1 MEGLYRLLR
10 KVSTDLRFSLSFE
23 FESRDAL
30 VVIEKG
36 LDGLFELL
44 MKPLLVGMQID
55 ESHH

>member
-1 MEGLYRLLR
+1 MLR
-10 KVSTDLRFSLSFE
+10 KVSMNLRFSLGFE
-23 FESRDAL
+23 LESRDAL

-55 ESHH
+55 ESYH

>member
-1 MEGLYRLLR
+1 MLR
-10 KVSTDLRFSLSFE
+10 KVSTNLRFSLGFE